1 MMIMKK
7 LIYSLFILLATG
19 VAFSCEKEKEEP
31 EQKDTL
37 QILNG
42 EITFEPNGG
51 QGTIPFEASGTV
63 TAQVDKPWCTISV
76 EGSQIQVSVP
86 AYGGI
91 ETRYANVN
99 IRCGEASADVTIHQF
114 GVIVRSFE
122 ASDLFLKNAAAEFD
136 FPYDANATMQVSA
149 NVAWIHP
156 TVDGNSLKVSID
168 RNDGKRSRT
177 GTVSWNIGNM
187 ADTFDITQFDPE
199 ESGLLG
205 AWTWKS
211 VRVNNGNELL
221 LDANLTETASGQY
234 ELSLTSDKMNFK
246 FTDVQTD
253 GAILRI
259 PLGREI
265 GTYAAN
271 ATTTYRAFC
280 MLAPGTSATSYN
292 NTNAV
297 TEGYYTF
304 DLSYDDATDK
314 WTATARESEYANK
327 NFRFEYWKTSAHEG
341 SSSSRTVLKSIVLVK
356 E

>member
-1 MMIMKK
+1 MIMKR

-19 VAFSCEKEKEEP
+19 AVSSCEKEKTDPEP
-31 EQKDTL
+31 KDTL

-63 TAQVDKPWCTISV
+63 TAQADQPWCTISV

-122 ASDLFLKNAAAEFD
+122 ASDLFLKNAAAEFT

-156 TVDGNSLKVSID
+156 TVSGNALKVNID

-177 GTVSWNIGNM
+177 GTVSWNIGAM
-187 ADTFDITQFDPE
+187 ADTFDITQFDPD

-205 AWTWKS
+205 KWTWNS
-211 VRVNNGNELL
+211 VRANNGNDFQLEG
-221 LDANLTETASGQY
+221 NLVEKEPGQY

-246 FTDVQTD
+246 FTGVQTD

-259 PLGREI
+259 PLGGEI

-292 NTNAV
+292 NVNAV

-304 DLSYDDATDK
+304 DLSYDDATDQ
-314 WTATARESEYANK
+314 WTATARESEYPNK
-327 NFRFEYWKTSAHEG
+327 NFRFEYWKTAAHEG

-356 E
+356 D